1 MSDQT
6 ANDVQAALG
15 GQVAET
21 PTGIGMVPPTPGP
34 AATSLPVQF
43 PQPQQ
48 PVPQQFAQPVQQP
61 QVQPPVSQFPQQVQ
75 QPMAQPQVSAVQPPQ
90 QMQQPQVQ
98 QVAPN
103 AAGAVPF
110 VNPDPSQGINEP
122 IMYDPNTGQPIPVVA
137 PANQPAP
144 ISPQV
149 AAQEQE
155 QRELQEPPTVQE
167 LAEAANTLRATQPGI
182 SGQKI
187 AALLDRVAEARIQ
200 SDNAQQGQVPQQFQQ
215 QFQQQPQGQFVTH

>member
-1 MSDQT
+1 MRDQT

-34 AATSLPVQF
+34 AATSLAPQF

-48 PVPQQFAQPVQQP
+48 AVPQQFQGQPQQP
-61 QVQPPVSQFPQQVQ
+61 QVQ
-75 QPMAQPQVSAVQPPQ
+75 AQPQVSAVQAPQ

-98 QVAPN
+98 EVAPN

-200 SDNAQQGQVPQQFQQ
+200 SDNAQQSQVPQQFK
-215 QFQQQPQGQFVTH
+215 QFAQQPQGQFVTH

>member
-48 PVPQQFAQPVQQP
+48 VQPPQQQPPVQQ
-61 QVQPPVSQFPQQVQ
+61 FPQPQQ
-75 QPMAQPQVSAVQPPQ
+75 QPMAQQPQVGAVQPPQ
-90 QMQQPQVQ
+90 QIQQPQMQ

-122 IMYDPNTGQPIPVVA
+122 IMYDPQTGQPIPVVA

-149 AAQEQE
+149 QAQEQE
-155 QRELQEPPTVQE
+155 QQELQEPPTVTE

-200 SDNAQQGQVPQQFQQ
+200 SDAAQQQNIPQQFQPQPGQ
-215 QFQQQPQGQFVTH
+215 QWQQGQPGQFVTH